1 MDKLAIITVYN
12 NEELAEQMT
21 ETAAKASRGYSC
33 QFITIN
39 NKNNNLYPSA
49 AAAFNAVLDQMPD
62 ADVFV
67 FCHQDIVFLN
77 QSLYDIYSICMG
89 EPLTLFGAA
98 GVKNTGPHGG
108 GKRIISSMALFKDGW
123 NYKTLEKG
131 TTEEVF
137 TLDECLICASRSLFA
152 QLKFDE
158 ETCNGWHLYA
168 AELCM
173 QCHVKGLCVKV
184 FDADIVHLS
193 GGSQDKSFYVCERK
207 LVKKYRKT
215 FPIISYTCGW
225 AYTDPFRYACLKLY
239 RRFRYGIK

>member
-89 EPLTLFGAA
+89 EP
-98 GVKNTGPHGG
+98 
-108 GKRIISSMALFKDGW
+108 
-123 NYKTLEKG
+123 
-131 TTEEVF
+131 
-137 TLDECLICASRSLFA
+137 
-152 QLKFDE
+152 
-158 ETCNGWHLYA
+158 
-168 AELCM
+168 
-173 QCHVKGLCVKV
+173 
-184 FDADIVHLS
+184 
-193 GGSQDKSFYVCERK
+193 
-207 LVKKYRKT
+207 
-215 FPIISYTCGW
+215 
-225 AYTDPFRYACLKLY
+225 
-239 RRFRYGIK
+239 